1 MLKVCEAVSV
11 YELVRLKD
19 SSIPR
24 VCDSLLSLSDG
35 FVQYCKLSFHPR
47 SWKWRFSICS
57 DGWVYSGVSMDRS
70 LFMSLLMDTLVDA
83 LSWRFNSAA
92 LEIRVQLSSSIM
104 LFSGYKARSGL
115 VRSGSKSM
123 FSVVR
128 NVHTGFP
135 CGRPHTF
142 PSLPTV

>member
-1 MLKVCEAVSV
+1 M
-11 YELVRLKD
+11 
-19 SSIPR
+19 
-24 VCDSLLSLSDG
+24 
-35 FVQYCKLSFHPR
+35 
-47 SWKWRFSICS
+47 
-57 DGWVYSGVSMDRS
+57 YSGVSMDRF

-135 CGRPHTF
+135 CDRPHTF